1 MEHLRR
7 LLAPILSRARF
18 AKKLRFFLQTVP
30 YQLIGQVQ
38 IYLPGLLGNHNW
50 VKHESLGF
58 ERQNRVGENFQ
69 HEKVVLFW
77 ETGFQH
83 LRTQFSSSSKYDH
96 SGQSHLNIKYQSKL
110 PELFNSISNLE
121 MIAFNYPLRSSPSSI
136 RSWQR
141 L

>member
-7 LLAPILSRARF
+7 LLAPICHEHVSQKSAAFSFDLISLLAKFRFICPDFWVVTIGLSMKAQDLSDRTAQG
-18 AKKLRFFLQTVP
+18 K
-30 YQLIGQVQ
+30 
-38 IYLPGLLGNHNW
+38 
-50 VKHESLGF
+50 
-58 ERQNRVGENFQ
+58 NFQ
-69 HEKVVLFW
+69 REKVALFW